1 MSNMSKKIY
10 FSPSDQTRNIY
21 AVGNTTEAEQC
32 RKIALA
38 AVEAAKRCGFE
49 AKTNVTFGG
58 DAGMRRRVAESNAWG
73 ADAHIPIHTNA
84 FNGQVKGTRMFCYDT
99 SGEGYQ
105 LCRAI
110 LARLAPITP
119 GESDNISK
127 YHFYEVKAA
136 AAPTAYLEVGFH
148 DNREEAQWIID
159 HTRDI
164 AEAIVMGLCDHYHF
178 DYIAPAGPEAPE
190 QPQQPAEGKRLY
202 RVRRAW
208 EDGYKTQTGAF
219 ARLENAKRACPAG
232 YTVFDEDGN
241 AVYTNTTQA
250 VHTVKAGES
259 PWSIAEEY
267 LGTGTRYKELL
278 AYNGLDAGA
287 VIHPGDALKI
297 PAK

>member
-1 MSNMSKKIY
+1 MSKKIY

-58 DAGMRRRVAESNAWG
+58 DAGMRRRVAEGNAWG

-105 LCRAI
+105 ICRAI

-127 YHFYEVKAA
+127 HHFYEVTAA

-259 PWSIAEEY
+259 PWSIAEAY